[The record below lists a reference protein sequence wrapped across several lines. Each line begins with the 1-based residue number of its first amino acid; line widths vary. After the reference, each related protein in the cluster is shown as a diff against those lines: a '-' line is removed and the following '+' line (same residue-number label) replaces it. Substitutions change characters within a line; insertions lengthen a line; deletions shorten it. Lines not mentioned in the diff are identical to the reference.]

1 MDHDVEV
8 GAPSSVASPVAHIE
22 SSSAG
27 NHGNGCEPEEGTT
40 PTHARRWPR
49 FAMDIPIQ
57 LQVTTQGPTKVL
69 ACAGQGTDISYG
81 GLAVT
86 ANLDLPVG
94 AQIGLE
100 LTPPCCNRPLI
111 FRCVV
116 RNRDE
121 NCYGVQFII
130 ENDQDYRNAA
140 ELQAGLAAMNAR
152 PT

>member
-1 MDHDVEV
+1 
-8 GAPSSVASPVAHIE
+8 
-22 SSSAG
+22 
-27 NHGNGCEPEEGTT
+27 
-40 PTHARRWPR
+40 
-49 FAMDIPIQ
+49 MDIPIQ

-94 AQIGLE
+94 DQIGLE
-100 LTPPCCNRPLI
+100 FTPPCCDRPLI